1 MTSGNAVPDFRI
13 GSDDPQIRFS
23 KQALIVGLVGCA
35 VAIAGAFLDPVQA
48 IRSYLIGFLFWL
60 GIALGSMGI
69 LSLHHVAGGSW
80 SAMIRRP
87 LEAAVRTLPLLAIF
101 FIPVAVGAPFLYEWA
116 DPAHVAHDPILQAKQ
131 PYLNL
136 PFFYA
141 RGALYFAAWIGLGW
155 FLTHW
160 SIREDLEGSALHPDR
175 LEYLSRGALILY
187 ALTMSFAAVD
197 WVMSLEPHWFSMVFG
212 LLLIAAQGLAAFA
225 FTIPVVLWLD
235 RGGDFGRLLASR
247 QLRDLGSFLFAFVM
261 IWAYLGLSQL
271 LIIWSANNPE
281 EIPWYLVRSTGG
293 WWWLAVFLMVFHFVI
308 PFVVLLGR
316 GAKSNRKILA
326 TMALWLLF
334 CRWVELIWLVVPAWS
349 KSGLSIHPLD
359 IVMPVALGGIWVWWF
374 FVGLAS
380 HPLVPLHDVSL
391 EEASP

>member
-1 MTSGNAVPDFRI
+1 MSAVRSIPDLRL
-13 GSDDPQIRFS
+13 GAAHPQVVFS
-23 KQALIVGLVGCA
+23 QRALVVGVVGCA
-35 VAIAGAFLDPVQA
+35 IALGAAFLDPVQA

-87 LEAAVRTLPLLAIF
+87 LEAAVRTIPLMAIF
-101 FIPVAVGAPFLYEWA
+101 FLPVLVGAPALFEWA
-116 DPAHVAHDPILQAKQ
+116 DPDHVAHDPILQAKQ

-136 PFFYA
+136 PFFYL
-141 RGALYFAAWIGLGW
+141 RGGLYFVAWIGLGW
-155 FLTHW
+155 FLTRW
-160 SIREDLEGSALHPDR
+160 SVRQDQEGSGLHPDR

-225 FTIPVVLWLD
+225 FVIPVLIWLD
-235 RGGDFGRLLASR
+235 RGGDLGGLLATK
-247 QLRDLGSFLFAFVM
+247 QLKDLGSFLFAFVM

-293 WWWLAVFLMVFHFVI
+293 WWWTAVFLMVFHFVI
-308 PFVVLLGR
+308 PFIVLLGR
-316 GAKSNRKILA
+316 GAKSNRRILA
-326 TMALWLLF
+326 VMALWLLF
-334 CRWVELIWLVVPAWS
+334 CRWVEMIWLIVPAWS
-349 KSGLSIHPLD
+349 KDGFVLHPFDLL
-359 IVMPVALGGIWVWWF
+359 MPVALGGVWLWWF
-374 FVGLAS
+374 FSALAA
-380 HPLVPLHDVSL
+380 HPLLPLHDVSL
-391 EEASP
+391 EEVSG